1 LGNSSGSSQDIERT
15 YVEISDVI
23 DGKKKL
29 KAEIIDNI
37 PTLIAGAENEFNGRA
52 YGITGVEIKGA
63 EYF

>member
-1 LGNSSGSSQDIERT
+1 
-15 YVEISDVI
+15 VEITDVI
-23 DGKKKL
+23 NGKKKL